1 VPRPPIR
8 TKPAVLDVLAGPLRG
23 VRDSQRP
30 GTPDPS
36 LAEAAF
42 NMRRVSGPQGSGLA
56 QRAGF
61 SRMGIS
67 EDAWQTVGLPQA
79 VLSWI
84 NASGVRQT
92 TLVAAGILYEYN
104 WATSLWESRVSSAN
118 LTTASVTLSATAPRV
133 SLVPFA
139 GKLCIS
145 DGINRLIVWDG
156 AAGAGGISQVPNVGP
171 FYGPLTVYYA
181 KLFGILANSTGA
193 GPRGTLVWSEENDPT
208 LGYDVAPYNNAWD
221 RPGGQT
227 EPLTAVAGTNEA
239 LYVFRGRSTIAV
251 TGAVNQDFQ
260 TAGTRANVSAETG
273 TFSPWSVA
281 VRPQGV
287 WFVDHEAAPH
297 IARYGAEDVI
307 GLGDDC
313 KRTTDGIT
321 STVSLELA
329 WTVYDD
335 AHSTLLVF
343 VPDEVNTNT
352 LTRALAFAASDLQ
365 YVGTWRWALDAS
377 GTRAVVNVVGEV
389 VDADGH
395 PRIAFGVGGT
405 RVALGGTPDSGP
417 WADADGIAANVPVTA
432 SVTGPLQAYD
442 WRDEVRVDR
451 IEASIPNATCET
463 VSVSYS
469 TSRGSSTPINVPV
482 PGLGGGFVV
491 NQDQVNGPTLL
502 GNAANA
508 RRRGTAFVAGRGR
521 GVQWTV
527 SHAQAGKRFALDA
540 VRMRLYG
547 VAGNVNAP

>member
-1 VPRPPIR
+1 
-8 TKPAVLDVLAGPLRG
+8 
-23 VRDSQRP
+23 
-30 GTPDPS
+30 
-36 LAEAAF
+36 
-42 NMRRVSGPQGSGLA
+42 
-56 QRAGF
+56 
-61 SRMGIS
+61 
-67 EDAWQTVGLPQA
+67 

-84 NASGVRQT
+84 NANGVRQT

-104 WATSLWESRVSSAN
+104 WAASLWESRVSSAN

-156 AAGAGGISQVPNVGP
+156 SAGAGGISQIANVGP

-193 GPRGTLVWSEENDPT
+193 GPRGTLVWSEENEPT

-335 AHSTLLVF
+335 AQSTLLVI
-343 VPDEVNTNT
+343 VPDEVNTTT

-377 GTRAVVNVVGEV
+377 GTRAVVNMVGEV

-395 PRIAFGVGGT
+395 QRIAFGVGGT

-469 TSRGSSTPINVPV
+469 TSRGSSTPVSVPV

-491 NQDQVNGPTLL
+491 NQDQVNGSALL